1 MSPGTLHNEELKHRD
16 SSKLHKRK
24 KPPSSRFFDLDTSG
38 DSISLDMRKPK
49 HLGFKRK
56 KQKRLLE
63 PRGSLTSEV
72 KQKRIKKRRTKGSI
86 GIDFKKQARLIHQQ
100 KKAVRLASIDDTI
113 AAVIEPM
120 EGDKEDENEKN
131 IQDKTKKNMQDL
143 QE

>member
-1 MSPGTLHNEELKHRD
+1 VSPGTLQTDELKHRD

-63 PRGSLTSEV
+63 EPRGSVTSKV
-72 KQKRIKKRRTKGSI
+72 KQKRIKRRTKGSI
-86 GIDFKKQARLIHQQ
+86 GIDFKKQARLITQQ

-113 AAVIEPM
+113 AEVIEPM

-131 IQDKTKKNMQDL
+131 IQDKTKKNMQDV